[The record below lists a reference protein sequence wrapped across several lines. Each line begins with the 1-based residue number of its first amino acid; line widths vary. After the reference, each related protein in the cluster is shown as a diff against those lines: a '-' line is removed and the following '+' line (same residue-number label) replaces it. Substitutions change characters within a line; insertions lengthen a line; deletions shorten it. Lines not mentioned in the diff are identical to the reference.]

1 MASQRYSAGLATQ
14 VTVLN
19 AETQVLAARR
29 QRTQLLA
36 DRTSARIALLVALGG
51 HFTQEPAR

>member
-36 DRTSARIALLVALGG
+36 DRASARIALLVALGA
-51 HFTQEPAR
+51 TLRRSRR